1 MKHRVWIVFLFSLAV
16 CVACQHSGKEDMRLR
31 LDYVSRCNRADTVFT
46 EAWLPRVDSLVS
58 YFNRHGNANER
69 MMAHYLQG
77 RVYHDIGEAP
87 TALECYQKATEM
99 ADTTREDCDIRT
111 LSSIYGQEA
120 ILFHMHY

>member
-58 YFNRHGNANER
+58 YFDRHGNANER

-77 RVYHDIGEAP
+77 RVYHDMGEAP
-87 TALECYQKATEM
+87 ASLQAYYDAIDC
-99 ADTTREDCDIRT
+99 ADTTKTDCDFKTMKGID
-111 LSSIYGQEA
+111 
-120 ILFHMHY
+120 